1 MGGHNRDVAGA
12 ATGGHLRLA
21 GLLLAASLL
30 AGAGTAHA
38 DSTIQA
44 ILPNTDTGI
53 DPFYTGSLLSPSPA
67 VPKAG
72 LYAFEP
78 YVIETLNDRTYG
90 PRGGISPVAD
100 PTSSTGTFTLN
111 KYGITDHLTIAVNP
125 QTQINQDELGFN
137 SGSQIA
143 DLPVELEYRFLDQ
156 DKKTGKPS
164 ITFSAGVNV
173 PTGRYQNL
181 YSMLDG
187 QGSGTYRARL
197 GLIAQSL
204 LYGQSQHPVR
214 IRVWLD
220 GSVPLGGVGINN
232 ISVFGTNTGFTGTGY
247 SGISGVTG
255 MSVEYSFTQRLVF
268 ANDIQFA
275 ASRPSVAYGFTGG
288 KSTYLR
294 GSTSDNLQLAPAF
307 EYSFND
313 YFGIIAG
320 VAVSVEGHN
329 TSQVIQPQIA
339 FNFVLDTTKPMGGIP
354 LLFTDLPGAENLKF

>member
-1 MGGHNRDVAGA
+1 MN
-12 ATGGHLRLA
+12 
-21 GLLLAASLL
+21 S
-30 AGAGTAHA
+30 
-38 DSTIQA
+38 
-44 ILPNTDTGI
+44 GI

-78 YVIETLNDRTYG
+78 YVIQTFNPGKYG
-90 PRGGISPVAD
+90 PRGGLSTVTNE
-100 PTSSTGTFTLN
+100 TSSTGTFTLN
-111 KYGITDHLTIAVNP
+111 KYGLTDHLSIAVNP
-125 QTQINQDELGFN
+125 QTQINEDRSGFN
-137 SGSQIA
+137 SGSQIG
-143 DLPVELEYRFLDQ
+143 DLPVELEYRFVDQ

-164 ITFSAGVNV
+164 LTFSAGVNV

-181 YSMLDG
+181 YTANDG

-214 IRVWLD
+214 VRVWLN
-220 GSVPLGGVGINN
+220 GSVPLGGVGISN
-232 ISVFGTNTGFTGTGY
+232 ISAFGTDFGFNGTGY
-247 SGISGVTG
+247 SGLSGVTG
-255 MSVEYSFTQRLVF
+255 MSVEYSITQKLVF
-268 ANDIQFA
+268 ANDIQFS

-288 KSTYLR
+288 KTTYLR
-294 GSTSDNLQLAPAF
+294 GSTSDNLQLAPAL

-320 VAVSVEGHN
+320 CAFTVEGHN

-354 LLFTDLPGAENLKF
+354 LLFTDLPGTTKY